1 MKGKY
6 KNPSFI
12 KYKIPS
18 FIKYKNPSFIKYKN
32 PSLIKYAY
40 TNGLG
45 SDQPVLYRH
54 MCVPVPNQ
62 DLDFQFRCHGLFYV
76 HWVKVRCDCLS

>member
-1 MKGKY
+1 MNY
-6 KNPSFI
+6 
-12 KYKIPS
+12 
-18 FIKYKNPSFIKYKN
+18 
-32 PSLIKYAY
+32 LIKYAY

-62 DLDFQFRCHGLFYV
+62 DLDFPNLIKQTSIYEYIIAMGICGNPTQ
-76 HWVKVRCDCLS
+76 